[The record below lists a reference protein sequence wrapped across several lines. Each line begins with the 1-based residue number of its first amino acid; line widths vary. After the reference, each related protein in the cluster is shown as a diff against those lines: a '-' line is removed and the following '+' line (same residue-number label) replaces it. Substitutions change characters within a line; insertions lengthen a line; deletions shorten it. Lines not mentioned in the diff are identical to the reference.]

1 MVFKYRP
8 FRFASMLYLGGG
20 LCFFSYKGRIMDK
33 YFLNEF
39 DNRLYALIE
48 DLMLENLKGFNLSD
62 DDEIMSAYDRL
73 KDLLIQK
80 L

>member
-1 MVFKYRP
+1 MKD
-8 FRFASMLYLGGG
+8 
-20 LCFFSYKGRIMDK
+20 I
-33 YFLNEF
+33 YFINEF

-48 DLMLENLKGFNLSD
+48 DLMLEKLKGFNLSD
-62 DDEIMSAYDRL
+62 DDEIMSVYDRL